1 MAPRPCIVCGAPC
14 ARTRCPRHRTRS
26 EPSLRTG
33 EVGRA
38 HKQLTATTIDRHVAK
53 HGWICPGWRRPAHE
67 VPPGG
72 LTGDHIIPR
81 SVRPDLALDPK
92 NYGVLCPL
100 CNTTKGNRF
109 RPSDLKEAQAW
120 AAT

>member
-14 ARTRCPRHRTRS
+14 KRSRCLRHRTRP
-26 EPSLRTG
+26 EPSPRQALGSVHR
-33 EVGRA
+33 
-38 HKQLTATTIDRHVAK
+38 KLTALVISRHVAK
-53 HGWICPGWRRPAHE
+53 HGWVCPGWRRSPHP

-81 SVRPDLALDPK
+81 AIRPDLAEDPT

-100 CNTTKGNRF
+100 CNTTKGSRF
-109 RPSDLKEAQAW
+109 RPSDLKEAKQW
-120 AAT
+120 AS